1 MLTALLGKKIGMTQV
16 TDGKGRM
23 VPVTVLQA
31 GPCDVVQVKTK
42 ENDGY
47 EAVQL
52 GFDEKK
58 VKNTTKPL
66 QGHFTKAGVAPKRF
80 VREVPGDGEG
90 HGLAEAVTVAIFS
103 DVHFV
108 DVVANSK
115 GKGFA
120 GVMKR
125 WGFSGQDATHGT
137 QGKRVP
143 GSIGMSAW
151 PARVVRGKKMP
162 GHMGNKRIMV
172 KGLEVIK
179 IDPERNLLL
188 VKGSVPGHNGC
199 YVQIRKSFEHPKP
212 RKKRH

>member
-1 MLTALLGKKIGMTQV
+1 MLTSLLGKKIGMTQV
-16 TDGKGRM
+16 TDGEGRM
-23 VPVTVLQA
+23 VPVTVLEA
-31 GPCDVVQVKTK
+31 GPCEVVQVKTK

-47 EAVQL
+47 EAIQL

-58 VKNTTKPL
+58 AKNTSKPL
-66 QGHFTKAGVAPKRF
+66 QGHFAKAGVTPKRL
-80 VREVPGDGEG
+80 VREVPGDGEE
-90 HGLAEAVTVAIFS
+90 HELAETVTVKIFT

-137 QGKRVP
+137 VGKRVP

-151 PARVVRGKKMP
+151 PARVLRGKKMP
-162 GHMGNKRIMV
+162 GHMGNRRVMV

-179 IDPERNLLL
+179 VDPEKNLLL

-199 YVQIRKSFEHPKP
+199 HVQIRKSFEHAKPKQ
-212 RKKRH
+212 KRH